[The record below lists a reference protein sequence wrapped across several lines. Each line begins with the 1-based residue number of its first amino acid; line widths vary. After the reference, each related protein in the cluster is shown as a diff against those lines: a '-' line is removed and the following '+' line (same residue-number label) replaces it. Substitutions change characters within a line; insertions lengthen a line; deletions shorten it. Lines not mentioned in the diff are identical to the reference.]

1 MAVRVQVPL
10 RVRAEAD
17 RLRFVFF
24 CFYTPIKI
32 LHALLNESCRILL
45 AHPIF
50 SGGKS
55 IMHKF

>member
-1 MAVRVQVPL
+1 MNVFFLVPL

-32 LHALLNESCRILL
+32 PTFMFVA
-45 AHPIF
+45 
-50 SGGKS
+50 
-55 IMHKF
+55 